1 MIADYMKKNP
11 DVKVTIAGYA
21 SKEGNA
27 EYNERLSEARAN
39 AVKDMLVKKYG
50 IEASRI
56 EAQGKGIGDMFNE
69 NSWNRVAVCT
79 LDE

>member
-1 MIADYMKKNP
+1 MSKIEEIKKARLAGVEAD
-11 DVKVTIAGYA
+11 
-21 SKEGNA
+21 
-27 EYNERLSEARAN
+27 L
-39 AVKDMLVKKYG
+39 KKYG